1 MHTSVK
7 RRSKTQQIVFP
18 FAYNFQLAILYVS
31 FLIYIDDSSP
41 DI

>member
-1 MHTSVK
+1 MHTIVK
-7 RRSKTQQIVFP
+7 MRPKSQRLAFP